1 MDNMKEN
8 NLDNREFKGLF
19 FINDSIVYKGKSP
32 SLRAIAEHLNFASPR
47 SASLLLERLEGKGYI
62 KKTEGG
68 NIVILKGLDGKE
80 QTERTIKVPLVGNVA
95 CGLPLLAEENVEAMF
110 SVSQKIARPGAS
122 YFILRADG
130 ESMNKVIKNGDLVIV
145 RQQPVAENGDIVVAL
160 IDDRATLK
168 EFNKT
173 KDHIILRPKSTK
185 KEFKDIILGSDF
197 FIQGVVV
204 SIINNQDKK

>member
-1 MDNMKEN
+1 
-8 NLDNREFKGLF
+8 
-19 FINDSIVYKGKSP
+19 
-32 SLRAIAEHLNFASPR
+32 
-47 SASLLLERLEGKGYI
+47 
-62 KKTEGG
+62 
-68 NIVILKGLDGKE
+68 
-80 QTERTIKVPLVGNVA
+80 
-95 CGLPLLAEENVEAMF
+95 MF

-173 KDHIILRPKSTK
+173 KDHIIFRPKSTK